1 MKRDQ
6 EGRTEAKLQAD
17 ELCTELRKRGD
28 DLSLNAAC
36 EIEGTLDCFEKI
48 ADENAVLR
56 DRVARLEWN
65 HDSLNRLWSR
75 VPVEARMK
83 AAHGGTP

>member
-1 MKRDQ
+1 MTRAQDGRD
-6 EGRTEAKLQAD
+6 EAKRQA
-17 ELCTELRKRGD
+17 ETLCADLRKRGD
-28 DLSLNAAC
+28 DLSLAAAC

-48 ADENAVLR
+48 AQDNSDLR
-56 DRVARLEWN
+56 DSVTRLERN

-83 AAHGGTP
+83 AAHGETA

>member
-1 MKRDQ
+1 MNRAQSGRD
-6 EGRTEAKLQAD
+6 EAKRQAGK
-17 ELCTELRKRGD
+17 LCADLRKRGD

-48 ADENAVLR
+48 SVENSDLR
-56 DRVARLEWN
+56 DRVTRLEQSQ
-65 HDSLNRLWSR
+65 DLLNRLWSR

-83 AAHGGTP
+83 AAHGETA